1 MPRINVELPDN
12 VTQGEATQIENWLKG
27 ISRSEWEIFKENFEA
42 FKRSFIDVCKAFW
55 HKFVGWLR
63 DVWNRWFG

>member
-12 VTQGEATQIENWLKG
+12 VSQVEADQIASWLINIKK
-27 ISRSEWEIFKENFEA
+27 SEWEIFKDNFEA

-55 HKFVGWLR
+55 HKFTDWLKR
-63 DVWNRWFG
+63 VWNSIF

>member
-1 MPRINVELPDN
+1 MPKIEVVLPDN
-12 VTQGEATQIENWLKG
+12 VNQEEAKRIEDWLKG
-27 ISRSEWEIFKENFEA
+27 ISKTEWEIFKENFEA

-55 HKFVGWLR
+55 YKFVGWLR